1 MTAPPPA
8 PPRLRVLVADDE
20 LQARKRVI
28 RLLEQLPGVEVAA
41 SCASAAEV
49 LAELRRTQV
58 DVLFL
63 DISMPGQ
70 SGLELSAQVGGNGPA
85 VIFVTA
91 HAHHAASAFD
101 LGVVDYVLKPVT
113 AARLTLAI
121 DRVRARGQGPAAA
134 RPEAPSARLAL
145 ETRGGVVLVDPATIL
160 YARFD
165 GALVTVATALTSWVT
180 DLSLTE
186 LAERLPASFWR
197 VDRRHLLN
205 LDEVATLRD
214 EPSGGYL
221 AITRSGAEVP
231 VSRAA
236 ARDLRRR
243 LGL

>member
-1 MTAPPPA
+1 MTGV
-8 PPRLRVLVADDE
+8 RLRALVADDE
-20 LQARKRVI
+20 LQARKRVT
-28 RLLEQLPGVEVAA
+28 RLLEQLPTVEVVA
-41 SCASAAEV
+41 SCASCAEV

-58 DVLFL
+58 DVLIL

-70 SGLELSAQVGGNGPA
+70 SGLELSAQLGSRGPA

-113 AARLTLAI
+113 AARLATAI
-121 DRVRARGQGPAAA
+121 DRVIARAPAPAACAGPAATA
-134 RPEAPSARLAL
+134 AAAPRLAL
-145 ETRGGVVLVDPATIL
+145 ETRSGVVLVDPTAIV

-186 LAERLPASFWR
+186 LAERLPAGFWR

-221 AITRSGAEVP
+221 AVTRSGAEVP

-236 ARDLRRR
+236 ARELRRR